1 MRTTAPPRPP
11 GVEAIAPAT
20 SEENQTFRPARETLR
35 FPS

>member
-11 GVEAIAPAT
+11 GVGTILPST
-20 SEENQTFRPARETLR
+20 SEENQTFRLACETPR